1 MNAAI
6 LSLLAVVVAI
16 GLGYFRRV
24 NTGVMAIALAWIV
37 GRFAGG
43 MTEAQIIEGWP
54 FRLFFILLGI
64 TFFFSMASVNG
75 TLRVITSK
83 ATYCMGGRRR
93 LIPPVFFVLAT
104 VLSAI
109 GPGNIAACAI
119 ILPLAMAVAPEEKI
133 SPLLIAAMVIGG
145 ANAGGLSPIA
155 PTGIVASELATQAG
169 LDVPRLE
176 WNVFADQLVGQGL
189 LALAIYVLLK
199 GYALETRADGKEP
212 PPPLEPK
219 QWLTLAVIG
228 GFVLAIVFGGVNIG
242 LAAFAGTAILLV
254 LGAADQDQTIR
265 AIPWSPIILVCGV
278 ALLVNVCTETGGI
291 RLLTTFLARFMSEGS
306 VAPIMAVT
314 GGLMSLVSS
323 ASGVVMPTLIPT
335 VAQLVEEVGGHPTD
349 IISSIALGSHV
360 VTLSPFST
368 LGAIAFASAGKGID
382 KEKLFG
388 QMIVLAIAALCY
400 VPIIS
405 WLGII

>member
-1 MNAAI
+1 MNPAI
-6 LSLLAVVVAI
+6 LSLLAVAVAI
-16 GLGYFRRV
+16 AIGYFRRV
-24 NTGVMAIALAWIV
+24 NTGVMAIALAWLV

-54 FRLFFILLGI
+54 LRLFFILLGI
-64 TFFFSMASVNG
+64 TFLFGIAAANG
-75 TLRVITSK
+75 TLRVVTSK

-109 GPGNIAACAI
+109 GPGNIAACAV
-119 ILPLAMAVAPEEKI
+119 ILPLAMAVATEENI

-155 PTGIVASELATQAG
+155 PTGVVASELAAQAG
-169 LDVPRLE
+169 LVIPRLE
-176 WNVFADQLVGQGL
+176 WNVFTDQLVGQGL
-189 LALAIYVLLK
+189 LALAVYVLLK
-199 GYALETRADGKEP
+199 GYALENHPGAQEA

-219 QWLTLAVIG
+219 QWLTVGVIG
-228 GFVLAIVFGGVNIG
+228 GFVLVIVFGGVNIG
-242 LAAFAGTAILLV
+242 LAAFTGTAVLLV
-254 LGAADQDQTIR
+254 LGGADPNETIR

-278 ALLVNVCTETGGI
+278 ALLVNVCTVTGGI
-291 RLLTTFLARFMSEGS
+291 RLLTAFLARFMSEAS

-335 VAQLVEEVGGHPTD
+335 VAQLVEEVGGNPAE

-368 LGAIAFASAGKGID
+368 LGAIAFASAGIGID
-382 KEKLFG
+382 KEKLFR
-388 QMIVLAIAALCY
+388 QMIALAMAALCY
-400 VPIIS
+400 VPVIS